1 MEYVVNVVQ
10 ILKSEESS
18 ICIMNV
24 FIIFYSFSLSKD
36 ERTTVAVSHVVRG
49 LRQNISSAM
58 EASEAHKTKLL
69 ESKKLILLLDL
80 DLTVIQATRGPES
93 EKTIPPALKKYSK
106 LEETI
111 HHFFAKESYWIKLR
125 PGAKE
130 FIATISQMFEIHVYT
145 ASEREYADQ
154 IIALLDPENRYFQ
167 GRVLTRTESP
177 HHKQKYIQ
185 RLFPF
190 SVELVLIVDDSNRAW
205 ISDEGLYHLY
215 NIHPFIFFKQG
226 SNSTLI
232 TAPSDV
238 KEPEETD
245 KIPDLYWINKAAW
258 KDDELPFCLEAL
270 TKVHQS
276 FFSREQRISVNHVLS
291 NIRSQVLKG
300 VHILFS
306 NIFPKTDKPEELVY

>member
-1 MEYVVNVVQ
+1 M
-10 ILKSEESS
+10 
-18 ICIMNV
+18 
-24 FIIFYSFSLSKD
+24 
-36 ERTTVAVSHVVRG
+36 G
-49 LRQNISSAM
+49 
-58 EASEAHKTKLL
+58 
-69 ESKKLILLLDL
+69 
-80 DLTVIQATRGPES
+80 
-93 EKTIPPALKKYSK
+93 
-106 LEETI
+106 
-111 HHFFAKESYWIKLR
+111 
-125 PGAKE
+125 
-130 FIATISQMFEIHVYT
+130 
-145 ASEREYADQ
+145 
-154 IIALLDPENRYFQ
+154 
-167 GRVLTRTESP
+167 
-177 HHKQKYIQ
+177 
-185 RLFPF
+185 
-190 SVELVLIVDDSNRAW
+190 VDDSNRAW

-306 NIFPKTDKPEELVY
+306 NIFPKTDKPEDLPLWKLCLSFGAECSIEKSNSITHVLCGRNNTDKVHWGKKEG